1 MSVILCIAGAF
12 ALAFSGVAVYIVRK
26 LRKHDLYLR
35 SMLFQ
40 QSFTNDAIEMMLWK
54 IRYNIVRWEK
64 EFVES
69 ENYEMAQE
77 AKKASTIIEG
87 MINYYR
93 ENMKGD

>member
-1 MSVILCIAGAF
+1 
-12 ALAFSGVAVYIVRK
+12 
-26 LRKHDLYLR
+26 
-35 SMLFQ
+35 MLFQ